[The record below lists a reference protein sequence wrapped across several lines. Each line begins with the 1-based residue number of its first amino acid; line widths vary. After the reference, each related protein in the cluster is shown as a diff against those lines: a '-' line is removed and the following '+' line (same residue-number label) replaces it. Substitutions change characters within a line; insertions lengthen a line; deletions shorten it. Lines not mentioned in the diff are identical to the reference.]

1 MVGVTDVVLRPMFFE
16 LPTIIQIFFLVLTKG
31 ICNIPMGNMWSI
43 DQYKHYLESKGF
55 VDVNIDLIG
64 EAGHDSVM
72 KWCPNSMLMYL
83 GYVVVTACAPKIPD
97 KHVVVKKPKVAI
109 IGSGISGLTAAHN
122 LAHCCDVTIFE
133 KASRLGYAGH
143 RMEVQSQVIDMPLRV
158 NGKGHYV
165 FFREMVNS
173 VGVKMEQVKGE
184 YCIYSKSS
192 TVVFSSSIFKS
203 LFALLPHCRD
213 AITCGWDI
221 FVAEPANELETVGE
235 WLHRKGYHT
244 HSYKGNSN
252 SRESPVMDA
261 MLSQACWMLSCS
273 YEEALRYPVG
283 IILRFLRSG
292 RTLLGNF
299 IGSLMVDPAFRIV
312 PSVHALEL
320 ALTYGC
326 RVQTNSPISSIGID
340 RVISNVKYDQIV
352 IATEATVVSSVLGS
366 GWSTQ
371 EKRIFEQFPYSPSTV
386 IVHQDPSLMPGT

>member
-1 MVGVTDVVLRPMFFE
+1 LPKDGTGMVGVTDVVLRPMFFE
-16 LPTIIQIFFLVLTKG
+16 LPTIIQIFFLVLMKG

-72 KWCPNSMLMYL
+72 KWLPTSMLMYL
-83 GYVVVTACAPKIPD
+83 GYVAVTACVPKIPD

-133 KASRLGYAGH
+133 KASSLGYAGH

-173 VGVKMEQVKGE
+173 IGVKMEHVKGE
-184 YCIYSKSS
+184 YCINSKTS

-213 AITCGWDI
+213 
-221 FVAEPANELETVGE
+221 EL
-235 WLHRKGYHT
+235 H
-244 HSYKGNSN
+244 
-252 SRESPVMDA
+252 A
-261 MLSQACWMLSCS
+261 
-273 YEEALRYPVG
+273 VG
-283 IILRFLRSG
+283 I
-292 RTLLGNF
+292 
-299 IGSLMVDPAFRIV
+299 
-312 PSVHALEL
+312 
-320 ALTYGC
+320 
-326 RVQTNSPISSIGID
+326 SS
-340 RVISNVKYDQIV
+340 
-352 IATEATVVSSVLGS
+352 
-366 GWSTQ
+366 
-371 EKRIFEQFPYSPSTV
+371 
-386 IVHQDPSLMPGT
+386 